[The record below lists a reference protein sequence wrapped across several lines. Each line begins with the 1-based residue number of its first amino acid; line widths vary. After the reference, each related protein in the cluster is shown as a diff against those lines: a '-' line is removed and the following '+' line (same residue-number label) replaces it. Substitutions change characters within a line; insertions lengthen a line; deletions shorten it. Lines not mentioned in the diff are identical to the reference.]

1 MAEKPKSRE
10 ALSKREFAAWGG
22 FLYTYKTT
30 IAVLDA
36 ELERE
41 LGLSLSSYEVL
52 LRLNSEPGRRMR
64 MSELAE
70 AVLLT
75 RSGMTRLVDR
85 LERDGLVERVPC
97 PSDGRGLH
105 CSLTNRGAELF
116 ERAQP
121 IHLAGVRERF
131 LSPLKKGQQRA
142 LADAWDALRGEGDE
156 LPPCAAD
163 DAVADSGD

>member
-1 MAEKPKSRE
+1 MTETPKSRTS
-10 ALSKREFAAWGG
+10 LSKREFAAWGG
-22 FLYTYKTT
+22 FLHTYKLTC
-30 IAVLDA
+30 AVLDA

-52 LRLNSEPGRRMR
+52 LKLISAPGRRMR

-97 PSDGRGLH
+97 PNDGRGLH
-105 CSLTNRGAELF
+105 CALTESGAELF

-121 IHLAGVRERF
+121 IHLEGVRARF
-131 LSPLKKGQQRA
+131 LSPLKKSQQRA
-142 LADAWDALRGEGDE
+142 LGEIWDALRGGQDG
-156 LPPCAAD
+156 LPPCGASD
-163 DAVADSGD
+163 PVDEG

>member
-22 FLYTYKTT
+22 FLHTYKTT

-52 LRLNSEPGRRMR
+52 LRLHNEPGGRIR

-105 CSLTNRGAELF
+105 CSLTRRGAELF

-121 IHLAGVRERF
+121 NHLAGVRARF
-131 LSPLKKGQQRA
+131 LSPLKKGQQRV
-142 LADAWDALRGEGDE
+142 LAEAWEAVRGEGE
-156 LPPCAAD
+156 EPPPS
-163 DAVADSGD
+163 SGDEPAFG

>member
-1 MAEKPKSRE
+1 MAEKPRSATE
-10 ALSKREFAAWGG
+10 LSKREFAAWGG
-22 FLYTYKTT
+22 FLYTFKTV
-30 IAVLDA
+30 ISELDS

-52 LRLNSEPGRRMR
+52 LWLDRAPGRQVR

-85 LERDGLVERVPC
+85 LERDGLVERLRC

-105 CSLTNRGAELF
+105 CSMTERGAELF
-116 ERAQP
+116 ARAQP
-121 IHLAGVRERF
+121 IHLAGVRARF

-142 LADAWDALRGEGDE
+142 LADAWDAVRGEGAA
-156 LPPCAAD
+156 LPPCGDAEQAD
-163 DAVADSGD
+163 D